1 MDKYLEPI
9 KIAIITFPFIA
20 AIFTVPFLIFQY
32 KKYGYVNKIRLVIV
46 YSLLLFLIN
55 AYYLVIL
62 PLPNIERIHP
72 LKKPITEYMQLIPFT
87 FIFDFLKETKV
98 QLNEPSTYLM
108 ILKERAFLQVI
119 LNVMLLMPLGV
130 YCRYYFRK
138 SLGKTVLITFLISLF
153 FEITQITGLY
163 GIYEAPYRLFDVDD
177 LMLNT
182 FGGMIGYLLAPKITY
197 FLPGSDKFDVGIDLK
212 SMQVGFIRRFVG
224 AGIDILINF
233 TIITV
238 FNNLV
243 VSVVDL
249 LLYYI
254 ILPYITNGITLGKL
268 IVRIKIKGRR
278 ERITFKEIL
287 KRNGILFFT
296 ISIQLVLSFI
306 SPVFVLVYNLTISG
320 YILYKTIKND
330 KILFYER
337 ISGTKNVIV
346 CNEKDTL
353 EEENIDLQKLNSLN
367 KVALHR

>member
-1 MDKYLEPI
+1 
-9 KIAIITFPFIA
+9 
-20 AIFTVPFLIFQY
+20 
-32 KKYGYVNKIRLVIV
+32 
-46 YSLLLFLIN
+46 
-55 AYYLVIL
+55 
-62 PLPNIERIHP
+62 
-72 LKKPITEYMQLIPFT
+72 MQLIPFT

-287 KRNGILFFT
+287 KRNGILFLT

-306 SPVFVLVYNLTISG
+306 SPVFVVVYNLIISG